1 MTSAPAIPLTSSPSR
16 LTALLAGAGLVI
28 LTLTAALAWQ
38 LGRQS
43 APPPTLATTLPPPA
57 PLASMPTLTAEPATP
72 PVAVAQP
79 APPAPAAV
87 VAKATPVPHRPPVR
101 VTNPAPAV
109 ATLPTQRTDTQGNTT
124 FDPAPAA
131 TPAPARV
138 TAWACPSCGV
148 VDSVTE
154 VKRDGDAQ
162 GVGAVAGGV
171 LGGLIGSQIGGGNG
185 KRAATVVGAIGGGIA
200 GHQVEKKMRAET
212 SYDVRVRMDDGSWR
226 TINQNQPA
234 SVGARVSVEDGMLR
248 PAPVQDGVRS

>member
-1 MTSAPAIPLTSSPSR
+1 MTSAPAIPLTTSPSR
-16 LTALLAGAGLVI
+16 ITAVLVGAGLVI

-43 APPPTLATTLPPPA
+43 APPPTLATALPPPA
-57 PLASMPTLTAEPATP
+57 PLASLPAAMAEPVAPP
-72 PVAVAQP
+72 PV
-79 APPAPAAV
+79 V
-87 VAKATPVPHRPPVR
+87 VAKASPPPAPRAPVR
-101 VTNPAPAV
+101 VASPTPVATAPAQSTDSRGDTTFEPTAATNPAPARV
-109 ATLPTQRTDTQGNTT
+109 A
-124 FDPAPAA
+124 
-131 TPAPARV
+131 
-138 TAWACPSCGV
+138 AWACPSCGV
-148 VDSVTE
+148 IDSVTE

-212 SYDVRVRMDDGSWR
+212 SYDVRVRMDDGTWR
-226 TINQNQPA
+226 TINQTQPA

>member
-1 MTSAPAIPLTSSPSR
+1 MTSATPTIPLATGPSR
-16 LTALLAGAGLVI
+16 MTAVLVGGGLVI

-43 APPPTLATTLPPPA
+43 APPPTLATALPPPA
-57 PLASMPTLTAEPATP
+57 PVASMPAVAAEPLVP
-72 PVAVAQP
+72 PVAAKP
-79 APPAPAAV
+79 AAPAQAPV
-87 VAKATPVPHRPPVR
+87 VAKAAPPKSTPVR
-101 VTNPAPAV
+101 VSRPTTVATAPA
-109 ATLPTQRTDTQGNTT
+109 QHTDTQGNTT
-124 FDPAPAA
+124 FEPAPA
-131 TPAPARV
+131 TNPAPTRV

-212 SYDVRVRMDDGSWR
+212 SYDVRVRMDDGTWR
-226 TINQNQPA
+226 TVNQTQPA
-234 SVGARVSVEDGMLR
+234 SVGTRVSVEDGMLR
-248 PAPVQDGVRS
+248 PAPVQEGVRS

>member
-1 MTSAPAIPLTSSPSR
+1 MTSAPAIPLTTGPSR
-16 LTALLAGAGLVI
+16 FTAVLVGAGLVI

-43 APPPTLATTLPPPA
+43 APPPTLATALPPPA
-57 PLASMPTLTAEPATP
+57 PVASLPAVVAEPAVLP
-72 PVAVAQP
+72 QP
-79 APPAPAAV
+79 AAPAPAPVVAKAKPAPTPRSTPVRVASPAPAA
-87 VAKATPVPHRPPVR
+87 
-101 VTNPAPAV
+101 
-109 ATLPTQRTDTQGNTT
+109 ATLPTQQTDTQGNTT
-124 FDPAPAA
+124 FDPAPA
-131 TPAPARV
+131 PARV
-138 TAWACPSCGV
+138 TAWACPNCGV

-212 SYDVRVRMDDGSWR
+212 SYDVRVRMDDGTWR
-226 TINQNQPA
+226 TINQTQPA
-234 SVGARVSVEDGMLR
+234 SVGTRVSVEDGMLR
-248 PAPVQDGVRS
+248 PAPVQEGVRS